1 MNTLDDIELPI
12 TTSFNDASA
21 LVPPTTA
28 MFGWNSSFRNVFL
41 VENWAE
47 LPLKEDNVEDM
58 VIYGVLHE
66 AATTGWL
73 PANANG
79 VSNVGITVKMETKS
93 QNSDNSIARGTHAP
107 PRRGREISVR
117 VGLGTYKTVEN
128 AALSYDRVAFKI
140 HGSKTK
146 LNFSH
151 LIDLDYHIEPI
162 RVNLKKC

>member
-1 MNTLDDIELPI
+1 MNPHALNINMNTLDDIELPI

-107 PRRGREISVR
+107 PRRG
-117 VGLGTYKTVEN
+117 
-128 AALSYDRVAFKI
+128 LSYR
-140 HGSKTK
+140 G
-146 LNFSH
+146 LRRRLWENFSM
-151 LIDLDYHIEPI
+151 DS
-162 RVNLKKC
+162 RWQ